1 MADAGAVARGEM
13 IARTLFRQCEPRMI
27 GIRGHA
33 PGPWQGVLR
42 SQAGLTMTELV
53 VVAAVITIFAVASL
67 PFLTSIIPELKTRGA
82 AEQVVELLRTARQN
96 AIATT
101 AVYRVILSS
110 TSIQII
116 CTNGTPA
123 GNACPA
129 NRPPDVT
136 EAVIGGATIV
146 ANPTE
151 MRFDPQGST
160 TTGAGNVIVS
170 YPSGTSRRV
179 EVNPPGR
186 VRWCDGTA
194 ACPS

>member
-1 MADAGAVARGEM
+1 MSGEIRRRVRGPG
-13 IARTLFRQCEPRMI
+13 R
-27 GIRGHA
+27 RG
-33 PGPWQGVLR
+33 LR
-42 SQAGLTMTELV
+42 PQAGLTLTELIV
-53 VVAAVITIFAVASL
+53 VVSIIAIFAAASL

-101 AVYRVILSS
+101 AVYRVIFSS

-136 EAVIGGATIV
+136 EEVIGGATI
-146 ANPTE
+146 AATPPE